1 MGSEKLEALFV
12 KRAICRPI
20 IKQRSE
26 RRKESTLRRVCARG
40 ASVRNRTSPAGLG
53 LGGRSGGGKREISCS
68 HDKLEFAIFVL
79 RSSRQRHVPGG
90 HPPLPH
96 FPIHPTY
103 LPISD
108 KLSFVLRIAS
118 VFYARGPGQRSTS
131 PERCPPTIPPPSGFI
146 GENLRIYLKPGY
158 YSTEQTNKY
167 TS

>member
-20 IKQRSE
+20 IRQRSE

-53 LGGRSGGGKREISCS
+53 IGGGSGGGKREISCS

-90 HPPLPH
+90 HPPLPTFLSTRPIYQFLINWVSSSVSH
-96 FPIHPTY
+96 PFSMPVDQANVQPRPNAVHRLFP
-103 LPISD
+103 LLLD
-108 KLSFVLRIAS
+108 LSVKI
-118 VFYARGPGQRSTS
+118 
-131 PERCPPTIPPPSGFI
+131 C
-146 GENLRIYLKPGY
+146 GY
-158 YSTEQTNKY
+158 I
-167 TS
+167 